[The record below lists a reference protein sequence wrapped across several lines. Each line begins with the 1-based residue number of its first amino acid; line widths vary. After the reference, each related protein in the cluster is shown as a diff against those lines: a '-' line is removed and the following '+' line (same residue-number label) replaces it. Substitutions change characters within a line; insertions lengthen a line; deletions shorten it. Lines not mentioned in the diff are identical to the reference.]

1 MRVRFFAFLF
11 SLLPFFGL
19 SQSSFPAAGFV
30 YDDLSVSRINV
41 FMSPDSLNHML
52 AQANWYT
59 EHEYPASMV
68 FIRGPRRDSIALVG
82 IRLRGNFSRSAAKKS
97 FRISV
102 NTFVQGQRYEGYK
115 DFNLISGYN
124 DLSISRN
131 KVYADI
137 ARGLNTVASRIGHTE
152 LYINGQYRG
161 LYMNVEVVNEDFVQT
176 RYGNQHGN
184 LYKCLF
190 PADLVFISN
199 DPNAYKF
206 MSNGRRPY
214 ELKTNT
220 PADNYSDL
228 AQFIR
233 VLHQTPANQIHC
245 ALDTL
250 LNVED
255 YLLNLAIDI
264 TAGHWDGY
272 YNKNNFY
279 LYNNQRDKRFEYIP
293 YDTDNTLGIDWM
305 GIDWATISPYQFKPN
320 QPRPLYEK
328 MMANAETRAM
338 FNFYLRKV
346 SQYVQTPAF
355 ISATDNLR
363 LRITPSA
370 LADPFKSMAYG
381 FTNSQFE
388 QSFTHTNAI
397 QHVKKGIFPFL
408 QQRSQNNLQALP
420 ANLNVAPIVHRP
432 RITQLRVGQQ
442 PHVLVRIEDESMAG
456 VQAHVVYTLNGVQN
470 QTALY
475 DDGLHNDGAAGD
487 GWYGTWLPLTT
498 QSAALGV
505 QVLARDASQQQRLRP
520 CNPLVVQL
528 NEGGPLFINELL
540 ADNSR
545 GIRDEANVASD
556 WIELYNHS
564 DAPYFLN
571 GHTLTDNPSNPAKWT
586 FPNDT
591 IAPYGHYLVWASSF
605 TARGPRHTNFGLAK
619 EGEYVGVYR
628 WQGGQ
633 SILLDSVSFGAQL
646 EDVSYG
652 RSGDGGSIWTL
663 FGQPTPRMANG
674 FATSSR
680 SLSKGSC
687 RVYPNPSNGSSLLSY
702 PLGSFESLHAYDAQ
716 GREVFSL
723 LLDAQQ
729 SATQL
734 PEMLSSGHYLLVLQG
749 KQQREVVRWVRLP

>member
-1 MRVRFFAFLF
+1 MRIRLFAFL
-11 SLLPFFGL
+11 LLLFPLSIFG
-19 SQSSFPAAGFV
+19 QASFPPAGVV
-30 YDDLSVSRINV
+30 YDDLSVSRIDI

-52 AQANWYT
+52 APANLYT
-59 EHEYPASMV
+59 DHEYPASMV

-82 IRLRGNFSRSAAKKS
+82 IRLRGNFSRGAAKKS

-102 NTFVQGQRYEGYK
+102 NTFVSGQRYQGFK

-124 DLSISRN
+124 DLSIARN
-131 KVYADI
+131 KIYADM
-137 ARGLNTVASRIGHTE
+137 ARGLNTVASRVGHTE
-152 LYINGQYRG
+152 LYINGQNRG

-176 RYGNQHGN
+176 RYGNDHGN

-206 MSNGRRPY
+206 MSSGRRPY

-220 PADNYSDL
+220 TADNYSDL
-228 AQFIR
+228 AHFIR

-250 LNVED
+250 LNIED

-293 YDTDNTLGIDWM
+293 YDTDNTFGIDWM
-305 GIDWATISPYQFKPN
+305 GIDWATISPYNFKPN

-328 MMANAETRAM
+328 MMANPETRAM

-346 SQYVQTPAF
+346 SQYVQHPAF
-355 ISATDNLR
+355 ISQTDNLR
-363 LRITPSA
+363 LRITPAA
-370 LADPFKSMAYG
+370 LADPFKSLAYG

-388 QSFTHTNAI
+388 QAFTHTNAI

-432 RITQLRVGQQ
+432 RVQNLRVGQQ
-442 PHVLVRIEDESMAG
+442 PHVLVKIDDESLLG
-456 VQAHVVYTLNGVQN
+456 VQAHVVYTLDGVQH
-470 QTALY
+470 QTALF
-475 DDGLHNDGAAGD
+475 DDGQHHDGQAGD
-487 GWYGTWLPLTT
+487 GWYGAWLPTT
-498 QSAALGV
+498 QQAAELRV
-505 QVLARDASQQQRLRP
+505 QVLARDAAQQQRLRP
-520 CNPLVVQL
+520 CNPLVLSL

-545 GIRDEANVASD
+545 GIRDEANAASD

-564 DAPYFLN
+564 DEPYLLA
-571 GHTLTDNPSNPAKWT
+571 GHSLTDNPANPTKWL

-591 IAPYGHYLVWASSF
+591 IAPFGHYLVWASSVP
-605 TARGPRHTNFGLAK
+605 ARGPRHTNFGLAK
-619 EGEYVGVYR
+619 AGEYVGVYKQ
-628 WQGGQ
+628 QGNQ
-633 SILLDSVSFGAQL
+633 WLLLDSLTFGPQL

-652 RSGDGGSIWTL
+652 RSGDGGPVWTSFL
-663 FGQPTPRMANG
+663 QPTPRNRNA
-674 FATSSR
+674 FATHVSHAHWLRASI
-680 SLSKGSC
+680 
-687 RVYPNPSNGSSLLSY
+687 YPNPSTGSATIIFEPGVFNRYRVFDMQGRLLIESAIL
-702 PLGSFESLHAYDAQ
+702 PLQHQSELALLLPAGAYSVILDGAQ
-716 GREVFSL
+716 GRQWL
-723 LLDAQQ
+723 
-729 SATQL
+729 
-734 PEMLSSGHYLLVLQG
+734 
-749 KQQREVVRWVRLP
+749 RWIRAD

>member
-1 MRVRFFAFLF
+1 MRIRLFAFL
-11 SLLPFFGL
+11 LLLFPLSIFG
-19 SQSSFPAAGFV
+19 QASFPPAGVV
-30 YDDLSVSRINV
+30 YDDLSVSRIDI

-102 NTFVQGQRYEGYK
+102 NTFVSGQRYQGFK
-115 DFNLISGYN
+115 DFNLVSGYN

-206 MSNGRRPY
+206 MSSGRRPY

-220 PADNYSDL
+220 SADNYSDL
-228 AQFIR
+228 ANFIR

-279 LYNNQRDKRFEYIP
+279 LYQNQRDKRFEYIP

-305 GIDWATISPYQFKPN
+305 GIDWTTISPYQFKPN

-328 MMANAETRAM
+328 MMANAETRAI

-355 ISATDNLR
+355 LAQTDNLR
-363 LRITPSA
+363 QRITPAA

-420 ANLNVAPIVHRP
+420 ANLNVAPIVHRA
-432 RITQLRVGQQ
+432 RIQQLRVGQQ
-442 PHVLVRIEDESMAG
+442 PHVLVKIEDEAPSG
-456 VQAHVVYTLNGVQN
+456 VQAHVVYTLDGVQN
-470 QTALY
+470 QTALF
-475 DDGLHNDGAAGD
+475 DDGQHQDGQAGD
-487 GWYGTWLPLTT
+487 GWYGTWLPTT
-498 QSAALGV
+498 QQAAELRV

-520 CNPLVVQL
+520 CQPLTVAL
-528 NEGGPLFINELL
+528 NEGGPLFINELM

-545 GIRDEANVASD
+545 GIRDEANAASD

-564 DAPYFLN
+564 TEPYYLA
-571 GHTLTDNPSNPAKWT
+571 GHSLSDNIATPNKWPL
-586 FPNDT
+586 PNDT
-591 IAPYGHYLVWASSF
+591 IAPFGHYLIWASGIPG
-605 TARGPRHTNFGLAK
+605 RGPRHTNFGLSK
-619 EGEYVGVYR
+619 SGEFVGIFRMQANQWMV
-628 WQGGQ
+628 
-633 SILLDSVSFGAQL
+633 LDSVTFGPQL
-646 EDVSYG
+646 EDVSLG
-652 RSGDGGSIWTL
+652 RSGDGGYTWTL
-663 FGQPTPRMANG
+663 FNQPTPRSANA
-674 FATSSR
+674 FATS
-680 SLSKGSC
+680 LSTINGST
-687 RVYPNPSNGSSLLSY
+687 VKLYPNPSSSS
-702 PLGSFESLHAYDAQ
+702 STV
-716 GREVFSL
+716 VFPASTFQHL
-723 LLDAQQ
+723 IVMD
-729 SATQL
+729 
-734 PEMLSSGHYLLVLQG
+734 VQG
-749 KQQREVVRWVRLP
+749 KQILTEGIDPWKVQLELTANVAPGQYVVLLEGPHSRQVLRWTKLP

>member
-1 MRVRFFAFLF
+1 MRIRFFAVIF
-11 SLLPFFGL
+11 SFLPFLGL
-19 SQSSFPAAGFV
+19 AQASFPPAGVV
-30 YDDLSVSRINV
+30 YDDLSVSRIDI

-52 AQANWYT
+52 AQANLYT
-59 EHEYPASMV
+59 DHEYPASMV

-102 NTFVQGQRYEGYK
+102 NTFVQGQRYEGFK

-124 DLSISRN
+124 DLSIARN
-131 KVYADI
+131 KVYSDM

-176 RYGNQHGN
+176 RYGNEHGN

-206 MSNGRRPY
+206 MSSGRRPY

-220 PADNYSDL
+220 QADNYSDL
-228 AQFIR
+228 ANFIR
-233 VLHQTPANQIHC
+233 VLNQTPANQIHC

-250 LNVED
+250 LNIED

-293 YDTDNTLGIDWM
+293 YDTDNTFGLDWM
-305 GIDWATISPYQFKPN
+305 GIDWTSISPYQFKPN

-328 MMANAETRAM
+328 MMANVETRAI

-346 SQYVQTPAF
+346 SQNVQSAAF
-355 ISATDNLR
+355 LAQVDSLR

-370 LADPFKSMAYG
+370 LADPFKSIAYG
-381 FTNSQFE
+381 FTNAQF
-388 QSFTHTNAI
+388 QQAFTHTNAI

-408 QQRSQNNLQALP
+408 QQRSQNSLNALP

-432 RITQLRVGQQ
+432 RVQNLRVGQQ
-442 PHVLVRIEDESMAG
+442 PHVLVRIEDEAMAG
-456 VQAHVVYTLNGVQN
+456 VQAHVVYNINGVQN
-470 QTALY
+470 QTTLF
-475 DDGLHNDGAAGD
+475 DDGQHNDGQAGD
-487 GWYGTWLPLTT
+487 GWFGAWLPTT
-498 QSAALGV
+498 TTSAELRL
-505 QVLARDASQQQRLRP
+505 QVLVRDAAQQQRLRP
-520 CNPLVVQL
+520 CNPLLLQL
-528 NEGGPLFINELL
+528 NDGGPLFINELM
-540 ADNSR
+540 ADNSQ

-556 WIELYNHS
+556 WVELYNHS
-564 DAPYFLN
+564 DAPYYLN
-571 GHTLTDNPSNPAKWT
+571 GHSLSDNPANPGKWT

-591 IAPYGHYLVWASSF
+591 IAPFGHYLIWASGIP
-605 TARGPRHTNFGLAK
+605 TRGPRHTNFGLAK
-619 EGEYVGVYR
+619 SGEYVGLYR
-628 WQGGQ
+628 LQGGQ
-633 SILLDSVSFGAQL
+633 YVLLDSVTFGPQL

-652 RSGDGGSIWTL
+652 RSGDGGAVWTRFL
-663 FGQPTPRMANG
+663 QPSPRMPNG
-674 FATSSR
+674 FATANSSLEAG
-680 SLSKGSC
+680 SSKL
-687 RVYPNPSNGSSLLSY
+687 YPNPSQGPSRLTFTAGQFSQLRC
-702 PLGSFESLHAYDAQ
+702 YDLQ
-716 GREVFSL
+716 GREVFI
-723 LLDAQQ
+723 
-729 SATQL
+729 L
-734 PEMLSSGHYLLVLQG
+734 PIEPNQTGVDLKQPLPIGQFQLVLSG
-749 KQQREVVRWVRLP
+749 PGRHELLRWVLLP